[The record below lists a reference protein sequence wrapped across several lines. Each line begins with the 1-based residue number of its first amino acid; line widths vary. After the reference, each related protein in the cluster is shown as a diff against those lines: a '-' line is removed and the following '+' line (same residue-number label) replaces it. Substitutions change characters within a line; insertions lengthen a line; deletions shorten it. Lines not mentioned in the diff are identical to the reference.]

1 MMITKSVVAQRM
13 QELKLTG
20 CLSYFVDHYDEKK
33 KKKKTSLE
41 ILNEL
46 FTAEQN
52 AVSNRKVLALLNKSN
67 IRYPTSTLTEIDC
80 SNKKGL
86 TSDILQSF
94 SDCGW
99 IKSKQNLIFTGATG
113 IGKTWLASAFGTN
126 ACKSGFKVLFYNTT
140 ELFEEFETALH
151 LGTIAILKKK
161 LLSSKLLILDDFG
174 LSQVSNSWMAH
185 FITVID
191 KHSDSGSLLITSQYE
206 TSIWLNHFEDQTVGE
221 ALLDRIVHRA
231 HVFNLQGESM
241 RKKRGRKV
249 LDT

>member
-1 MMITKSVVAQRM
+1 MTR
-13 QELKLTG
+13 
-20 CLSYFVDHYDEKK
+20 
-33 KKKKTSLE
+33 
-41 ILNEL
+41 
-46 FTAEQN
+46 
-52 AVSNRKVLALLNKSN
+52 
-67 IRYPTSTLTEIDC
+67 P
-80 SNKKGL
+80 
-86 TSDILQSF
+86 SDILQSF

>member
-1 MMITKSVVAQRM
+1 M
-13 QELKLTG
+13 
-20 CLSYFVDHYDEKK
+20 
-33 KKKKTSLE
+33 
-41 ILNEL
+41 NEL

-94 SDCGW
+94 SDCEW

-191 KHSDSGSLLITSQYE
+191 KHSDNGSLLITSQYE
-206 TSIWLNHFEDQTVGE
+206 TNIWLNHFEDQTVGE
-221 ALLDRIVHRA
+221 ALLDRIIHRA

-249 LDT
+249 LDI